1 VQYPPRQTPPEIHN
15 RCTSAPTIGRVR
27 GARIGAWLALLAV
40 TIVAAIAIVW
50 LGPALLQYGTSVR
63 STPSVV
69 VAVRDLARLESAEY
83 HVERV
88 IDVRDRQ
95 SLLFGL
101 IKTQDAILLVAVGEV
116 SAGVDLADLRDGD
129 VVADPG
135 HGTARI
141 TLPPARVLLT
151 RLDNER
157 TWVYSRTT
165 DLLAQ
170 RHEDLE
176 TRARQEAER
185 TLERSAIESGII
197 ARARTNAEN
206 TVAAL
211 VHSLGY
217 ANVTVTTRDE
227 DAP

>member
-1 VQYPPRQTPPEIHN
+1 MP
-15 RCTSAPTIGRVR
+15 
-27 GARIGAWLALLAV
+27 GAKFGAWLALMAITV
-40 TIVAAIAIVW
+40 VAAIGVIW
-50 LGPALLQYGTSVR
+50 LRPDVLQYGTSVR

-69 VAVRDLARLESAEY
+69 VAVRDLARLESVAY

-88 IDVRDRQ
+88 IDVRDKQ

-101 IKTQDAILLVAVGEV
+101 IKTEDAILLVAVGEV
-116 SAGVDLADLRDGD
+116 TAGVDLGDLRDGD
-129 VVADPG
+129 VVADPAT
-135 HGTARI
+135 GTARI

-151 RLDNER
+151 RLDNGR

-185 TLERSAIESGII
+185 TLEQSAIENGII
-197 ARARTNAEN
+197 ERARANAEN
-206 TVAAL
+206 TVTAL

-217 ANVTVTTRDE
+217 ANVIVTTRDE
-227 DAP
+227 DPR